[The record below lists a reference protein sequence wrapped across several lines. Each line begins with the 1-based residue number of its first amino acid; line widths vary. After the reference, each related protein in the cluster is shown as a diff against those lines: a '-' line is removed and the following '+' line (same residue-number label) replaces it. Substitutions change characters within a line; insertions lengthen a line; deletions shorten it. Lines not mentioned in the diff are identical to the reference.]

1 MHCERARAALLEH
14 LDQGS
19 NPGLDAELQ
28 AHLTACQECTT
39 FSHDLQNLQAQVRV
53 WYDLTPPAW
62 NPAPAGWT
70 AASGWTAAA
79 RPGTA
84 IGWRALVTQW
94 LPVAASTAALL
105 LAAGLFWRNQPQAPA
120 ETPVA
125 EAPPAAAVKELLAA
139 SRQER
144 QQDMEALTALLKAEM
159 DRRSL
164 ETEESLKYVISH
176 QIQSQRQLDA
186 LRERLSESPSPP
198 EQY

>member
-28 AHLTACQECTT
+28 GHLTACEECTT
-39 FSHDLQNLQAQVRV
+39 FSHDLQNLQAQARV
-53 WYDLTPPAW
+53 WHDLTPPPW
-62 NPAPAGWT
+62 NPAPAVWT
-70 AASGWTAAA
+70 ATAGWRAAA
-79 RPGTA
+79 SPGAA

-94 LPVAASTAALL
+94 LPVAASTTALL
-105 LAAGLFWRNQPQAPA
+105 LAAGLFWRNQPAPA

-125 EAPPAAAVKELLAA
+125 EVPPAAAVNELLAA

-144 QQDMEALTALLKAEM
+144 QQDMKALTALLKAEM

-176 QIQSQRQLDA
+176 QIQSQRELDA
-186 LRERLSESPSPP
+186 LRDRLSESAAPP